1 MPHIWRA
8 CTMVNTR
15 VRPRVHRL
23 SNAWG
28 NTSRTCPQILGYQS
42 GVGRLSND
50 LLRKALLKSLKYFT
64 SRLLF
69 IIRQMARKDAC
80 ERRWQLSHAVT
91 TALLPHSEDVAEP

>member
-1 MPHIWRA
+1 
-8 CTMVNTR
+8 MVNTR

-80 ERRWQLSHAVT
+80 ERRWTLAGTYSPGSYPT
-91 TALLPHSEDVAEP
+91 R

>member
-42 GVGRLSND
+42 GVGRLCND
-50 LLRKALLKSLKYFT
+50 LLRKVLLKSLKYFT
-64 SRLLF
+64 SCLLYDKWL
-69 IIRQMARKDAC
+69 ARTPVSDAGHLRAPARGDDGVTSAL
-80 ERRWQLSHAVT
+80 RRCR
-91 TALLPHSEDVAEP
+91 